1 MDGLMETAEADRTET
16 ALADGGEGPRDLFGR
31 GVRLVVSYIR
41 MHPRPFA
48 IAVIGPGKGR
58 GMPLSACSPTFL
70 THDPNRPTSPSRASM
85 FPSHGRMARACL
97 QPTTPYVMWVA

>member
-1 MDGLMETAEADRTET
+1 METAEVDRTET
-16 ALADGGEGPRDLFGR
+16 ALADGAEGPRDLFGR

-70 THDPNRPTSPSRASM
+70 TQEPNRPPVLRGLPCFHPTVGWRALAFSR
-85 FPSHGRMARACL
+85 PRR
-97 QPTTPYVMWVA
+97 T